1 LTFSVK
7 PTLALVYFSQE
18 HHLFLGVIMKILNV
32 LLLPLVLVCG
42 GLWAQPAPD
51 ANRNYVLGPDDG
63 ITVNVVDLAEL
74 DAKALGV
81 IRIDHQGNIR
91 LPLAGRIEAAGLT
104 VEGLETEIVHRL
116 SGIMHQPEVSV
127 TVAEYRSHP
136 VSVLGAV
143 RTPGV
148 YQVTGTKTLFEV
160 LSLAGGLNVDASNR
174 IKIMR
179 ANSVGPL
186 PLANAAPDKSG
197 EFTTAEVNVKSVM
210 EAKNPQDNINVLSND
225 VITVP
230 KADMVYVVGAVH
242 KSGGFLLS
250 EKEQISVL
258 QAVSLAEGLDKIA
271 RARGARIL
279 RQAGP
284 GMERTE
290 VSVNVEKILD
300 GRAQDVSLQ
309 ANDILFIPNSL
320 AKSTAARILDAALQA
335 GTGMAIYGR

>member
-1 LTFSVK
+1 
-7 PTLALVYFSQE
+7 
-18 HHLFLGVIMKILNV
+18 MKTLNV
-32 LLLPLVLVCG
+32 LLLPLVLLSG
-42 GLWAQPAPD
+42 GLWAQPAAD
-51 ANRNYVLGPDDG
+51 ANRSYVLGPDDG

-74 DAKALGV
+74 DAKTLGV

-91 LPLAGRIEAAGLT
+91 LPLAGRIEASGMT
-104 VEGLETEIVHRL
+104 VESLETEIVHRL
-116 SGIMHQPEVSV
+116 SGIMHQPEVLV

-160 LSLAGGLNVDASNR
+160 LSLAGGLNADASNR
-174 IKIMR
+174 IKISR
-179 ANSVGPL
+179 ATSVGAL
-186 PLANAAPDKSG
+186 PLANATRDTSG

-210 EAKNPQDNINVLSND
+210 EAKNPQENINVLSND

-271 RARGARIL
+271 SAKGARIL
-279 RQAGP
+279 RAAGP

-290 VSVNVEKILD
+290 VNVNVQKILD
-300 GRAQDVSLQ
+300 GRDKDVSLQ

-320 AKSTAARILDAALQA
+320 AKSTTARILEAALQA
-335 GTGMAIYGR
+335 GTGMAMYGR